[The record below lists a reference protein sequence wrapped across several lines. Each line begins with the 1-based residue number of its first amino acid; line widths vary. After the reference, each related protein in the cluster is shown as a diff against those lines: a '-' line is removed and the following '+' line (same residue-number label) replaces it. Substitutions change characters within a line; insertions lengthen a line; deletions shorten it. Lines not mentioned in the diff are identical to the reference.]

1 MAKADKTK
9 TKTFKNTS
17 KSSKDKTSVAELNL
31 AAEQLRIDLESQI
44 EDMKALLDK
53 RVEDE
58 VKRRMPKEEKKDTFK
73 EAELIL
79 GQGEGRYKFASTQ
92 EGLIISQT
100 NRPLQVVTPAGSL
113 GFNTSAP
120 KVVGPG
126 SMHIKSNY
134 NSEAALPTDGSGTVR
149 GLLLESDADDDDTF
163 SFRAVSRRN
172 RQGLNL
178 TGDGSLSL
186 GLMWDSTKSKLS
198 TFQTN
203 NDTPSVHAHTAS
215 RYFQSN
221 MIDLEAAGTSS
232 DAYNFLEARNQCVE
246 NGDKFGQKV
255 FSVTG
260 KGTVQTDQSITS
272 NKTGYAE
279 MFEWADG
286 NPRLQDRTGYTVAID
301 ATGKLI
307 VADEGDVIIGVV
319 VDSAA
324 FIGGTMWNHWQGKYA
339 KDDIGNATEQKYHVV
354 EWETAN
360 GLIESHFDS
369 TLPRNFRTPDNATV
383 FETDI
388 KGRDMTTGIQ
398 SESYKRKQRYMPRMK
413 RQEWVPVLITGTVLL
428 YKGQQT
434 DSRWVKLSNEGDD
447 LERWLIK

>member
-1 MAKADKTK
+1 
-9 TKTFKNTS
+9 
-17 KSSKDKTSVAELNL
+17 
-31 AAEQLRIDLESQI
+31 
-44 EDMKALLDK
+44 
-53 RVEDE
+53 
-58 VKRRMPKEEKKDTFK
+58 
-73 EAELIL
+73 
-79 GQGEGRYKFASTQ
+79 
-92 EGLIISQT
+92 
-100 NRPLQVVTPAGSL
+100 
-113 GFNTSAP
+113 
-120 KVVGPG
+120 
-126 SMHIKSNY
+126 
-134 NSEAALPTDGSGTVR
+134 
-149 GLLLESDADDDDTF
+149 
-163 SFRAVSRRN
+163 
-172 RQGLNL
+172 
-178 TGDGSLSL
+178 
-186 GLMWDSTKSKLS
+186 
-198 TFQTN
+198 
-203 NDTPSVHAHTAS
+203 
-215 RYFQSN
+215 
-221 MIDLEAAGTSS
+221 
-232 DAYNFLEARNQCVE
+232 
-246 NGDKFGQKV
+246 
-255 FSVTG
+255 
-260 KGTVQTDQSITS
+260 
-272 NKTGYAE
+272 

-319 VDSAA
+319 VNSAA

-339 KDDIGNATEQKYHVV
+339 KDDMGDATEQMYHVV

-369 TLPRNFRTPDNATV
+369 TLPRNFRTPENATV